1 MNNATKMLDH
11 TRMSK
16 RWFNSRLFKL

>member
-1 MNNATKMLDH
+1 MSDH

-16 RWFNSRLFKL
+16 RLFKSKFFKL

>member
-1 MNNATKMLDH
+1 MPDH

-16 RWFNSRLFKL
+16 RLFKSKFFKL

>member
-1 MNNATKMLDH
+1 MPQIMSDH

-16 RWFNSRLFKL
+16 RWFNSRFFKL